1 MAVKFTADQQ
11 QVIDTRDK
19 NILVS
24 AAAGSG
30 KTAVLVERIIQLIT
44 DPEHPVDIDR
54 LLVVTFTNAA
64 AAGMKERISNAIQAR
79 LAQEPENAH
88 LQRQAVLVHQ
98 AQITTIHSFCL
109 YLIKNHFEAI
119 ALEPDFTVADEVTV
133 KLISSEIKEQVL
145 EEAFA
150 AGQED
155 FLQMVEFVCHNGKES
170 SLEEYM
176 EQLYARAM
184 SMPFPKRWLLERK
197 KDYGFN
203 NLEEFTATDS
213 GKYLFLHIQGLVR
226 SYAEAYGQLYQTA
239 VQPDGPYMYA
249 DLLEAEQEYL
259 LKIAEQDSLEGIGR
273 LLPNMKF
280 DRLPAKKDDS
290 VHAGKK
296 EWVKNKRTDYK
307 KAIQELGA
315 QFFGKS
321 PQSIEIENAACL
333 QAAGALIDI
342 TITYMERLAAE
353 KRRRGIIDFHD
364 MEHMALQILLRET
377 EEGYEPTEIA
387 RSYQEFFAEV
397 MVDEYQDSNMVQEY
411 LVTAVSGADFGK
423 NNRFMVGDVKQ
434 SIYKFRLARPELFME
449 KYHEYAKKKDDT
461 SVNFEMMGDNGDG
474 NCRESADKSIRID
487 LKQNFRSRKEVL
499 EAANSVFSKVM
510 LPELGGIDYDENAAL
525 YLGAQYLEAPD
536 MEAELII
543 ATEDKPEHYDS
554 KEWEAYC
561 VAQRIRELVRTGLIL
576 DENGSGL
583 RTVTYGDIVLLF
595 RSPSSYEEA
604 YKKVLEEQGIPVFMT
619 SGSGYFDAVEIQNL
633 IKLLQAI
640 ENPRLDIPLFGV
652 CISVF
657 GGMTEN
663 ELAQVKVHYRE
674 AVKTRDLS
682 LKKSDQCLYEMLLIY
697 KEDLPSDEI
706 SQKIKRLQETL
717 QNYRRQTEYLTVAE
731 LLYEILRDYHY
742 REYISVL
749 PDGEKRLANVSL
761 LLERASTFGASSYQG
776 LFAFTSYMNQLHK
789 QAIDYGEAGII
800 ENTNAVRVMSIHKSK
815 GLEFPVAIVCGMG
828 QNYQMRDKQ
837 QMILIDNDMGLGMDY
852 VNTTLRSKNRTLRKN
867 VIALKMEQE
876 ILAEEQ
882 RILYVAMTRAKEKLI
897 MAGYRAKV
905 DELDDDV
912 KSNYRSSK
920 TKCMLSE
927 VLEARSYLDLCLLAR
942 EADSPIKVRVMTAED
957 YVAAEITE
965 AVSREERRER
975 LVKRFAQTRLE
986 CTKSIQPETEVWK
999 TAADIKMDNGSDDAD
1014 TGKLRS
1020 EYEKRFSY
1028 KYPYENLRDL
1038 YSKTSVS
1045 ELKKASIKEEQE
1057 AVFDAFEKANEVE
1070 MIPYIPAFMKE
1081 KEEAQGAERGTAYH
1095 RVMELLDF
1103 TDPPESYGEWKQA
1116 LAQMVASRK
1125 LTERQR
1131 ECIYIPKMQ
1140 EFMHSDIANRMIVAA
1155 KNANLHKE
1163 QSFFLGVPA
1172 NVVDAGFPEEETMLV
1187 QGIID
1192 AYFEEAGE
1200 LVLVDYKTDRVE
1212 KGSELRDRYH
1222 VQMEYY
1228 MKALEQA
1235 LGKKVKEAVLYS
1247 LFLGEEVRL

>member
-1 MAVKFTADQQ
+1 MAVKFTEDQQ
-11 QVIDTRDK
+11 KVIDTREK

-44 DPEHPVDIDR
+44 NPERPVDIDR

-79 LAQEPENAH
+79 LVTEPENAH

-109 YLIKNHFEAI
+109 YLIKNHFEEI

-133 KLISSEIKEQVL
+133 KLISSEIREQVL

-150 AGQED
+150 AGEED

-197 KDYGFN
+197 KDYSFQ

-213 GKYLFLHIQGLVR
+213 GKYLFLHIQSLVR
-226 SYAEAYGQLYQTA
+226 SYAEAYGQLYRVAT
-239 VQPDGPYMYA
+239 QPDGPYMYA

-259 LKIAEQDSLEGIGR
+259 LKIAKQNSLEEISK

-280 DRLPAKKDDS
+280 DRLPAKKDET

-296 EWVKNKRTDYK
+296 EWVKNKRTGYK
-307 KAIQELGA
+307 KAIQDLGA

-321 PQSIEIENAACL
+321 PQSIEIENAACS
-333 QAAGALIDI
+333 QALGALIDI
-342 TITYMERLAAE
+342 TVTYMERLAAE
-353 KRRRGIIDFHD
+353 KRRRSIIDFHD

-387 RSYQEFFAEV
+387 RSYQEFFEEV

-411 LVTAVSGADFGK
+411 LVTAVSGVDFGK

-449 KYHEYAKKKDDT
+449 KYHEYARNVDDIN
-461 SVNFEMMGDNGDG
+461 V
-474 NCRESADKSIRID
+474 RID
-487 LKQNFRSRKEVL
+487 LKQNFRSRREVL
-499 EAANSVFSKVM
+499 EATNSIFSKVM
-510 LPELGGIDYDENAAL
+510 LSELGGIAYDEHAAL
-525 YLGAQYLEAPD
+525 YLGAQYTEAPD
-536 MEAELII
+536 MEAELLI

-554 KEWEAYC
+554 KQWEAYC
-561 VAQRIRELVRTGLIL
+561 VTQRIKELVRSGQILEENGTGL
-576 DENGSGL
+576 
-583 RTVTYGDIVLLF
+583 RPVTYGDIVLLF
-595 RSPSSYEEA
+595 RSPSSFEEA
-604 YKKVLEEQGIPVFMT
+604 YKKIFEEQGIPIFMT

-640 ENPRLDIPLFGV
+640 ENPRMDIPLFGV
-652 CISVF
+652 CTSVF
-657 GGMTEN
+657 GEMTEN
-663 ELAQVKVHYRE
+663 ELAKVKVHYLE
-674 AVKTRDLS
+674 ALKSRNLS
-682 LKKSDQCLYEMLLIY
+682 VQKSERCLYEMLLMY
-697 KEDLPSDEI
+697 MEDLPSDDI
-706 SQKIKRLQETL
+706 TQKIGRLVQML
-717 QNYRRQTEYLTVAE
+717 QKYRRQMQYLTVAE
-731 LLYEILRDYHY
+731 LLYEILREFHY

-761 LLERASTFGASSYQG
+761 LLERASTFGAGSYQG

-789 QAIDYGEAGII
+789 QAIDYGEAGMV

-828 QNYQMRDKQ
+828 QHYQMRDKQ

-852 VNTTLRSKNRTLRKN
+852 VNTALRSKNRTLRKN

-897 MAGYRAKV
+897 MAGYRTKIE
-905 DELDDDV
+905 ELDENTGG
-912 KSNYRSSK
+912 S
-920 TKCMLSE
+920 CMLSE
-927 VLEARSYLDLCLLAR
+927 VLEARSYLDLCFLAR
-942 EADSPIKVRVMTAED
+942 DGESPIKLRTMTAED
-957 YVAAEITE
+957 YAVTQISET
-965 AVSREERRER
+965 VSREERKER
-975 LVKRFAQTRLE
+975 LVNRLMQGGYE
-986 CTKSIQPETEVWK
+986 LDESVEPNQST
-999 TAADIKMDNGSDDAD
+999 
-1014 TGKLRS
+1014 S
-1020 EYEKRFSY
+1020 ELQRQYTKRFSY
-1028 KYPYENLRDL
+1028 QYPYENLRDL
-1038 YSKTSVS
+1038 YVKTSVS

-1057 AVFDAFEKANEVE
+1057 AVYDAFEKANEVE
-1070 MIPYIPAFMKE
+1070 LVPYIPAFMKE
-1081 KEEAQGAERGTAYH
+1081 KEEMKGAERGTAYH
-1095 RVMELLDF
+1095 RVLELLDF
-1103 TDPPESYGEWKQA
+1103 ANPPISFGDWKQI
-1116 LAQMVASRK
+1116 LVQMVAAGK
-1125 LTERQR
+1125 LTEWQR
-1131 ECIYIPKMQ
+1131 ECIFIPKMQ
-1140 EFMHSDIANRMIVAA
+1140 GFMQSDIAKRM
-1155 KNANLHKE
+1155 KNATKNAALRKE

-1172 NVVDAGFPEEETMLV
+1172 NTVDAGFPAEETVLV

-1212 KGSELRDRYH
+1212 SGKELVDRYR

-1228 MKALEQA
+1228 TKALEQA
-1235 LGKKVKEAVLYS
+1235 FGKKVKEVVLYS
-1247 LFLGEEVRL
+1247 LALDEEVRVQ

>member
-1 MAVKFTADQQ
+1 MAVKFTLDQQ
-11 QVIDTRDK
+11 KVIDTRNK

-44 DPEHPVDIDR
+44 NPVRPIDIDR

-79 LAQEPENAH
+79 LAVEPENAH
-88 LQRQAVLVHQ
+88 LHRQAVLVHQ

-119 ALEPDFTVADEVTV
+119 ELEPDFTVADEAVV

-150 AGQED
+150 AGKDD

-184 SMPFPKRWLLERK
+184 SMPFPRRWLLERK
-197 KDYGFN
+197 KDYDFR

-226 SYAEAYGQLYQTA
+226 SYAEAYGQLYSVA
-239 VQPDGPYMYA
+239 AQPDGPYMYA

-259 LKIAEQDSLEGIGR
+259 LKITEQESLEGIGR

-321 PQSIEIENAACL
+321 PQSIEIENAACG
-333 QAAGALIDI
+333 QAAAALIDV

-377 EEGYEPTEIA
+377 QDGYEPTEIA
-387 RSYQEFFAEV
+387 RSYQEFFEEV
-397 MVDEYQDSNMVQEY
+397 MIDEYQDSNMVQEY
-411 LVTAVSGADFGK
+411 LVNAVSGGELGK

-449 KYHEYAKKKDDT
+449 KYHEYAQNMSDTCVSGGKTDD
-461 SVNFEMMGDNGDG
+461 SCDKP
-474 NCRESADKSIRID
+474 RQKESDESIRID
-487 LKQNFRSRKEVL
+487 LKQNFRSRREVL
-499 EAANSVFSKVM
+499 EATNSIFSKVM
-510 LPELGGIDYDENAAL
+510 LPDLGGIDYDENAAL
-525 YLGAQYLEAPD
+525 YLGAQYPEAPD
-536 MEAELII
+536 MQAELLI

-554 KEWEAYC
+554 KQWEAYC
-561 VAQRIRELVRTGLIL
+561 VAQRIKELIREGQILDDTGTGLRKI
-576 DENGSGL
+576 
-583 RTVTYGDIVLLF
+583 TYGDIVLLF
-595 RSPSSYEEA
+595 RSPSSFEEA
-604 YKKVLEEQGIPVFMT
+604 YKKVFGEQGLPMIMT

-640 ENPRLDIPLFGV
+640 ENPRMDIPLFGV
-652 CISVF
+652 CTSVF
-657 GGMTEN
+657 GGITEN
-663 ELAQVKVHYRE
+663 EMAQVKVHYRE
-674 AVKTRDLS
+674 VVKTRNLS
-682 LKKSDQCLYEMLLIY
+682 VRKSEQCLYEMLLIY
-697 KEDLPSDEI
+697 KEDFPERGL
-706 SQKIKRLQETL
+706 SQKIEDLLGMLQK
-717 QNYRRQTEYLTVAE
+717 YRKMTEYLTVAE
-731 LLYEILRDYHY
+731 LLYEILRDFNY

-761 LLERASTFGASSYQG
+761 LLEKAATFGAGSYQG

-789 QAIDYGEAGII
+789 QAIDYGEAGVI

-852 VNTTLRSKNRTLRKN
+852 INTTLRSKNRTLRKN

-897 MAGYRAKV
+897 MAGYRAKL
-905 DELDDDV
+905 DGAHEDTEFLHELH
-912 KSNYRSSK
+912 ST
-920 TKCMLSE
+920 TKRNGRQTCMLSE
-927 VLEARSYLDLCLLAR
+927 ILEARSYLDLCLGAR
-942 EADSPIKVRVMTAED
+942 DSDSTIALRIMNADD
-957 YVAAEITE
+957 YAAAEIGE

-975 LVKRFAQTRLE
+975 LLLRMGRAGD
-986 CTKSIQPETEVWK
+986 VWCES
-999 TAADIKMDNGSDDAD
+999 AGSNEQGAEAK
-1014 TGKLRS
+1014 KLQA

-1028 KYPYENLRDL
+1028 QYPYENLRNL

-1045 ELKKASIKEEQE
+1045 ELKKASIREEQE
-1057 AVFDAFEKANEVE
+1057 AVYEAFEKANEVE
-1070 MIPYIPAFMKE
+1070 LIPYIPAFMKE
-1081 KEEAQGAERGTAYH
+1081 AEEMKGAERGTAYH
-1095 RVMELLDF
+1095 RVLELVDF
-1103 TDPPESYGEWKQA
+1103 SNPPGSFAEWKQVI
-1116 LAQMVASRK
+1116 AQMVASRK
-1125 LTERQR
+1125 LTDRQAD
-1131 ECIYIPKMQ
+1131 CIYIQKMQ
-1140 EFMHSDIANRMIVAA
+1140 DFMHSDIAKRMTNAA
-1155 KNANLHKE
+1155 KRGNLHKE

-1172 NVVDAGFPEEETMLV
+1172 NGVDPDFPEEETMLV

-1192 AYFEEAGE
+1192 AYFEESGE
-1200 LVLVDYKTDRVE
+1200 LVLVDYKTDRVQN
-1212 KGSELRDRYH
+1212 GGELVERYR

-1228 MKALEQA
+1228 TKALEQA
-1235 LGKKVKEAVLYS
+1235 LGKNVKEVILYS
-1247 LFLGEEVRL
+1247 LALGEEVRM

>member
-1 MAVKFTADQQ
+1 MAVKFTIDQQ
-11 QVIDTRDK
+11 KVIDTREK

-44 DPEHPVDIDR
+44 NTERSIDIDR

-79 LAQEPENAH
+79 LALEPENAH

-133 KLISSEIKEQVL
+133 KLISSEVKEQIL

-150 AGQED
+150 AGKEE

-197 KDYGFN
+197 KDYDFK

-213 GKYLFLHIQGLVR
+213 GKYLFLHIQSLVR
-226 SYAEAYGQLYQTA
+226 SYAEAYGQLYRVAT
-239 VQPDGPYMYA
+239 QPDGPYMYA

-259 LKIAEQDSLEGIGR
+259 LKIAKQNSLEGIGK

-280 DRLPAKKDDS
+280 ERLPAKKDDT
-290 VHAGKK
+290 VHACKK

-321 PQSIEIENAACL
+321 PQSIEIENAVCSRAVS
-333 QAAGALIDI
+333 ALIDI
-342 TITYMERLAAE
+342 TVTYMERLAAE
-353 KRRRGIIDFHD
+353 KRRRSIIDFHD

-377 EEGYEPTEIA
+377 EDGYEPTEIA
-387 RSYQEFFAEV
+387 RSYQEFFEEV

-449 KYHEYAKKKDDT
+449 KYHEYVRNTNDT
-461 SVNFEMMGDNGDG
+461 SV
-474 NCRESADKSIRID
+474 RID
-487 LKQNFRSRKEVL
+487 LKQNFRSRREVL
-499 EAANSVFSKVM
+499 EATNSIFSKVM
-510 LPELGGIDYDENAAL
+510 VSELGGIAYDEHAAL
-525 YLGAQYLEAPD
+525 YLGARYPEAPD
-536 MEAELII
+536 MEAELLI

-554 KEWEAYC
+554 KQWEAYC
-561 VAQRIRELVRTGLIL
+561 VSQRIKELVRNGQIL
-576 DENGSGL
+576 EENGTDL
-583 RTVTYGDIVLLF
+583 RPVTYGDIVLLF
-595 RSPSSYEEA
+595 RSPSSFEEA
-604 YKKVLEEQGIPVFMT
+604 YKKVFEEQGIPIFMT

-633 IKLLQAI
+633 IKLLQAV
-640 ENPRLDIPLFGV
+640 ENPRMDIALFGV
-652 CISVF
+652 CTSIF
-657 GGMTEN
+657 GDMTEN
-663 ELAQVKVHYRE
+663 ELAHVKVHYRE
-674 AVKTRDLS
+674 ASKIRDFS
-682 LKKSDQCLYEMLLIY
+682 VKKSEQCLYEMLLIY
-697 KEDLPSDEI
+697 KEDFPEDGITKKIEHVLHMI
-706 SQKIKRLQETL
+706 QK
-717 QNYRRQTEYLTVAE
+717 YRKQTQYLTVAE
-731 LLYEILRDYHY
+731 LLYEILRDFHY
-742 REYISVL
+742 REYIGVL

-761 LLERASTFGASSYQG
+761 LLERAAAFGAGSYQG

-789 QAIDYGEAGII
+789 QAIDYGEAGMV

-852 VNTTLRSKNRTLRKN
+852 INTVLRSKNHTLRKN

-897 MAGYRAKV
+897 MAGYKAKLEET
-905 DELDDDV
+905 DE
-912 KSNYRSSK
+912 KIGES
-920 TKCMLSE
+920 CMLSE
-927 VLEARSYLDLCLLAR
+927 LLEARSYLDLCLLAR
-942 EADSPIKVRVMTAED
+942 DGESPIKLRVMTAED
-957 YVAAEITE
+957 YVVTQISE
-965 AVSREERRER
+965 AVSREDRKER
-975 LVKRFAQTRLE
+975 LLNRLE
-986 CTKSIQPETEVWK
+986 QSGFGQDESVETAQSNRELH
-999 TAADIKMDNGSDDAD
+999 NQ
-1014 TGKLRS
+1014 
-1020 EYEKRFSY
+1020 YQKRFSY
-1028 KYPYENLRDL
+1028 EYPYENLRDL
-1038 YSKTSVS
+1038 YVKTSVS

-1057 AVFDAFEKANEVE
+1057 AVYDAFEKANEVE
-1070 MIPYIPAFMKE
+1070 LIPYIPAFMKE
-1081 KEEAQGAERGTAYH
+1081 KEEMKGAERGIAYH
-1095 RVMELLDF
+1095 RVLELLDF
-1103 TDPPESYGEWKQA
+1103 ENPPLSFGEWKQV
-1116 LAQMVASRK
+1116 LGQMVAAGK
-1125 LTERQR
+1125 LTEWQK

-1140 EFMHSDIANRMIVAA
+1140 EFMQSELAKRMRNAA
-1155 KNANLHKE
+1155 KNAVLHKE
-1163 QSFFLGVPA
+1163 QSFYMGVPA
-1172 NVVDAGFPEEETMLV
+1172 NVVDAVFPAEEMMLV

-1212 KGSELRDRYH
+1212 SGKELVDRYH

-1228 MKALEQA
+1228 TKALEQA
-1235 LGKKVKEAVLYS
+1235 LGKKVKEVVLYS
-1247 LFLGEEVRL
+1247 LALGEEVRV